1 MGTQDLE
8 AGHGRNKKRHTGSL
22 STGWPIIRILEHR
35 LAHYQNHTGS
45 KQRRF
50 ESPYQWTKPH
60 LWKPDWGFLAHAR
73 HEGSLP
79 PLLPLGPSQ
88 PSQTL
93 DAQDTPEVTPRGSLH
108 SLQIRSQRD
117 SKSPSGHLAGR
128 EQVSPTDWSLPP
140 AMERGPV
147 PQGEWA
153 GETLCEVVWEDGGGA
168 GSMTAPDKC
177 SHSVYSARRPRVP
190 WRPSQDERPAGADD
204 EAHGRAGQAGEQQRA
219 APDCQCGALSS
230 RQVRRSG
237 GGHRAGVPLGC

>member
-1 MGTQDLE
+1 MQGMRGLCLPFFLWGLPSPHRPLMLRTPQRLHLE
-8 AGHGRNKKRHTGSL
+8 VHCTVYKSEA
-22 STGWPIIRILEHR
+22 
-35 LAHYQNHTGS
+35 
-45 KQRRF
+45 
-50 ESPYQWTKPH
+50 
-60 LWKPDWGFLAHAR
+60 
-73 HEGSLP
+73 
-79 PLLPLGPSQ
+79 
-88 PSQTL
+88 
-93 DAQDTPEVTPRGSLH
+93 
-108 SLQIRSQRD
+108 RD

-219 APDCQCGALSS
+219 APDCQCGTLSS